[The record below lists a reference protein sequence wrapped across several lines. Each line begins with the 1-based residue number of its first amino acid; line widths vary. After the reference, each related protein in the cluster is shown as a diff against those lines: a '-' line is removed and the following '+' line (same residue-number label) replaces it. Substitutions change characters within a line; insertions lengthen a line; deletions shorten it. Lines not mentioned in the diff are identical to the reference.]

1 MNSIIIDLDNTITI
15 DSVDD
20 DYPNK
25 LSNPN
30 IIRAIDNAHHLGFQC
45 KIFSSRNMRT
55 FKGDL
60 EKLTSITVGLFLSSK
75 EPLLFGCM

>member
-30 IIRAIDNAHHLGFQC
+30 IIKAIDNAHHLGFKC
-45 KIFSSRNMRT
+45 TIFLQ
-55 FKGDL
+55 GIC
-60 EKLTSITVGLFLSSK
+60 E
-75 EPLLFGCM
+75 LLKVI